1 MPTKINNMDIA
12 GICDRVSTY
21 ANFLINCESAF
32 NPDYFTDN
40 DKERCN
46 SHLNR
51 LEVLIGVIPANA
63 PMDLPKA
70 NGTGHHSLKD
80 FPVDEILES
89 VENQDIRDILRRYRA
104 MWVDLSSCRSSDLS
118 SGLNEYDLQI
128 FNSLLNNCKQ
138 ILQMSNSEF
147 PPISNPTVNIINNN
161 IANTTTNP
169 II

>member
-1 MPTKINNMDIA
+1 MPTRINNMDIA
-12 GICDRVSTY
+12 GICDRVATY

-32 NPDYFTDN
+32 NPDYFTES
-40 DKERCN
+40 DKEKCQL
-46 SHLNR
+46 HLNR

-118 SGLNEYDLQI
+118 SGLNQYDLQI
-128 FNSLLNNCKQ
+128 FNSLLENCKQ

-147 PPISNPTVNIINNN
+147 PAISNSTVNVV
-161 IANTTTNP
+161 NTPTGSNTP